1 MFAICRY
8 VLVLL
13 VAMLALALP
22 AGVYAD
28 NSDADQEA
36 ATKALAAGEVLPLRT
51 VLDSIKTTY
60 PGRVMNVEFER
71 SHDLWVYKIR
81 LLQDQGR
88 LLKLKVDAK
97 TGTVIAAKSRKRRY
111 QRRD

>member
-1 MFAICRY
+1 MFAVRRY
-8 VLVLL
+8 
-13 VAMLALALP
+13 ALAVMIAAFSLLLS
-22 AGVYAD
+22 ANVYAH
-28 NSDADQEA
+28 SDADQEA

-51 VLDSIKTTY
+51 VLDSIKNTY

-81 LLQDQGR
+81 LLQSQGR

-97 TGTVIAAKSRKRRY
+97 TGEVIATKSRQRRY
-111 QRRD
+111 KGRD